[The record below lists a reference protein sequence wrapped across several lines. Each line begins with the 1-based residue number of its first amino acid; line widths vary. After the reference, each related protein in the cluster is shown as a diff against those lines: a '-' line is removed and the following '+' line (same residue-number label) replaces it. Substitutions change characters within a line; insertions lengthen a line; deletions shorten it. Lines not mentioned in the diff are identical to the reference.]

1 MPVIPAKAGMTYFH
15 ARSLKEPGFRGD
27 DVKIPPPLIV
37 ERQPNVIF
45 RERPR
50 AGLGTGHEIELG
62 KLGRRS
68 NGLASGKR
76 CIRVV
81 SHHENRCVFQ
91 TRRRQFSE

>member
-1 MPVIPAKAGMTYFH
+1 MPVIPAKAGITYFH

-50 AGLGTGHEIELG
+50 AGLGTDHEIELG
-62 KLGRRS
+62 KLG
-68 NGLASGKR
+68 AAF
-76 CIRVV
+76 
-81 SHHENRCVFQ
+81 E
-91 TRRRQFSE
+91 